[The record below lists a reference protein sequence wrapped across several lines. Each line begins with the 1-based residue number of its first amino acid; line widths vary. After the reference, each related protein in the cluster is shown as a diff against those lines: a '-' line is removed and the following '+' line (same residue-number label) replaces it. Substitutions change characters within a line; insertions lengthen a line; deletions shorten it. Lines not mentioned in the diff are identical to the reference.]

1 MSSVSQRED
10 TSDPDVIHR
19 FACRMGDLMH
29 LEHLYLLT
37 VADINAT
44 NPRLWTDWKGSL
56 MHNLYFE
63 TKRVLQE
70 GLAAPASRM
79 TWVNSAKNAVLERLE
94 AKGVGKS
101 IAENIWHDIGDE
113 LFLRER
119 ADDIVAFT
127 IAIADNKNTQEPVVL
142 IRDIGVEVPIATQI
156 FVHAR
161 NRRKIFSVIAGTLDK
176 LQLNIQ
182 DARLQSTSDDQAF
195 DVFYVLNDSD
205 QPIGDQPELCKK
217 VIKEL
222 KKGIKKPESVNLN
235 IQRRTSRQLKQFAIK
250 TTTSLSNDT
259 DTNTTMLEVITPDRP
274 GLLAHISS
282 IFLRFDLNLY
292 NAKIATLGER
302 VEDIFYLT
310 DSSHQPLTDPH
321 LNEELQLAICNELD
335 KRNNDDFDQNEFQQI
350 KVRH

>member
-1 MSSVSQRED
+1 
-10 TSDPDVIHR
+10 
-19 FACRMGDLMH
+19 
-29 LEHLYLLT
+29 
-37 VADINAT
+37 
-44 NPRLWTDWKGSL
+44 

-79 TWVNSAKNAVLERLE
+79 TWVNSAKNAALERLE

-127 IAIADNKNTQEPVVL
+127 IAIADNTNTQEPVVL

-250 TTTSLSNDT
+250 TTTSLSNDA

-310 DSSHQPLTDPH
+310 DSTHQPLTDPH